1 MRVYASPFIS
11 QDVGIRAIATQEHLG
26 WDCPPVHFLPRHEHQ
41 DSLAVI
47 SSLRKLAFQI
57 YLQTASTGGTATPSS
72 KTLVSRFRL
81 LVEALPEGVEGGHV
95 LVWPVFIAACAS
107 DVPEHRCYFVR
118 FLERQFL
125 RNGFGNIPK
134 ALQSLSRIW
143 GRNEDENWVTLL
155 PEQVVFVM

>member
-11 QDVGIRAIATQEHLG
+11 QDVGVRAIATQEHLG
-26 WDCPPVHFLPRHEHQ
+26 WDCPPVHFLPAHEHS
-41 DSLAVI
+41 DSLAII

-57 YLQTASTGGTATPSS
+57 YLQRASATGTVALPSA
-72 KTLVSRFRL
+72 TLVSRFRL
-81 LVEALPEGVEGGHV
+81 LLELLPEGVEGGHV

-107 DVPEHRCYFVR
+107 YIPEYRSYFVR

-143 GRNEDENWVTLL
+143 TRNGDVNWVTLL

>member
-11 QDVGIRAIATQEHLG
+11 QAVGVHAISKQEHLG
-26 WDCPPVHFLPRHEHQ
+26 WDCPPVHFLPERETR
-41 DSLAVI
+41 DSHVVI

-57 YLQTASTGGTATPSS
+57 YLQRAYAAEVTEGMSE
-72 KTLVSRFRL
+72 TLLSRFRTL
-81 LVEALPEGVEGGHV
+81 LESLPEGVEGGHV

-107 DVPEHRCYFVR
+107 YVPEHRRYFVR

-143 GRNEDENWVTLL
+143 ARNEVENWVMLL

>member
-1 MRVYASPFIS
+1 MS
-11 QDVGIRAIATQEHLG
+11 E
-26 WDCPPVHFLPRHEHQ
+26 
-41 DSLAVI
+41 
-47 SSLRKLAFQI
+47 
-57 YLQTASTGGTATPSS
+57 
-72 KTLVSRFRL
+72 TLLSRFRTL
-81 LVEALPEGVEGGHV
+81 LESLPEGVEGGHV

-107 DVPEHRCYFVR
+107 YVPEHRRYFVR

-143 GRNEDENWVTLL
+143 ARNEVENWVMLL

>member
-1 MRVYASPFIS
+1 M
-11 QDVGIRAIATQEHLG
+11 L
-26 WDCPPVHFLPRHEHQ
+26 
-41 DSLAVI
+41 
-47 SSLRKLAFQI
+47 
-57 YLQTASTGGTATPSS
+57 
-72 KTLVSRFRL
+72 SRFRTL
-81 LVEALPEGVEGGHV
+81 LESLPEGVEGGHV

-107 DVPEHRCYFVR
+107 YVPEHRRYFVR

-143 GRNEDENWVTLL
+143 ARNEVENWVMLL